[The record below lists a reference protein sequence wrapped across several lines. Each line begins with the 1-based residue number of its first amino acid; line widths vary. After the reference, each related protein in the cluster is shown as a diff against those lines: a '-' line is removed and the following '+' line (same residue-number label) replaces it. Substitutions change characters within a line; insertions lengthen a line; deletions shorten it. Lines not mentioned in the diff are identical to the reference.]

1 MGMKVGL
8 FFVVV
13 PGCEWQVNIQVIA
26 DPLGVLLLC
35 LLLLLYLEDVK
46 GVCIT
51 LGSPNIQG
59 VNFFLKVN
67 LVDCF

>member
-1 MGMKVGL
+1 MGMKL
-8 FFVVV
+8 SPFFVVV
-13 PGCEWQVNIQVIA
+13 PGCEWQVNIQALA

-35 LLLLLYLEDVK
+35 LLLLLYLADVE

-51 LGSPNIQG
+51 LDLPAIQG